1 MAGSVNLE
9 TICKHMLLLF
19 SRCSKSLRTL
29 HYPTTKIQ
37 TIFCRCNIFGY
48 FCAVFMTKGIQRPAL
63 RQTEHVL
70 RTVPSNPFFART
82 HKRIKRIL
90 GIIP

>member
-9 TICKHMLLLF
+9 TICKHVLLLF
-19 SRCSKSLRTL
+19 SHCSKSIGTL

-48 FCAVFMTKGIQRPAL
+48 FCAVFVTKGIQRPAL
-63 RQTEHVL
+63 RQTEHAQRKVL
-70 RTVPSNPFFART
+70 SYPPFR
-82 HKRIKRIL
+82 
-90 GIIP
+90 PNS

>member
-1 MAGSVNLE
+1 MAGSVNSE
-9 TICKHMLLLF
+9 IKCKHVLLLF
-19 SRCSKSLRTL
+19 SCCSKSLRTL

-63 RQTEHVL
+63 RQTGHVL
-70 RTVPSNPFFART
+70 RTVPSNPLFART
-82 HKRIKRIL
+82 HKRITRIL

>member
-1 MAGSVNLE
+1 MAGSVNSE
-9 TICKHMLLLF
+9 IKCKHVLLLF

-48 FCAVFMTKGIQRPAL
+48 FCETFVAKDIQKPTL
-63 RQTEHVL
+63 RQPDHTSKE
-70 RTVPSNPFFART
+70 
-82 HKRIKRIL
+82 K
-90 GIIP
+90 

>member
-9 TICKHMLLLF
+9 TICKHVLLLF
-19 SRCSKSLRTL
+19 SHCSKSIGTL

-63 RQTEHVL
+63 RQTEHLQRKVL
-70 RTVPSNPFFART
+70 SNPLFART
-82 HKRIKRIL
+82 HKRIKCIL
-90 GIIP
+90 GINS

>member
-9 TICKHMLLLF
+9 TICKHVLLLF
-19 SRCSKSLRTL
+19 SRCSKSLGTL

-48 FCAVFMTKGIQRPAL
+48 FCAVFMTKGTQRPAL
-63 RQTEHVL
+63 RQTQHLQRKVL
-70 RTVPSNPFFART
+70 SNPFSPEL
-82 HKRIKRIL
+82 IN
-90 GIIP
+90 G

>member
-19 SRCSKSLRTL
+19 SHCSKSIGTL

-48 FCAVFMTKGIQRPAL
+48 FCETFITKDIQKPTL
-63 RQTEHVL
+63 RQPEHTSNEKYKGVHS
-70 RTVPSNPFFART
+70 RT
-82 HKRIKRIL
+82 KL
-90 GIIP
+90 

>member
-1 MAGSVNLE
+1 MAGSVNLA

-19 SRCSKSLRTL
+19 SHCSKSIGTL

-48 FCAVFMTKGIQRPAL
+48 FCETFITKGIQKLTL
-63 RQTEHVL
+63 RQPEHTSSEKYKGVHS
-70 RTVPSNPFFART
+70 RT
-82 HKRIKRIL
+82 KL
-90 GIIP
+90 

>member
-1 MAGSVNLE
+1 MAGSVNSE
-9 TICKHMLLLF
+9 IKCKHVLLLF

-48 FCAVFMTKGIQRPAL
+48 FCAVFMTKGIQRSGL
-63 RQTEHVL
+63 RLTEHVL
-70 RTVPSNPFFART
+70 RTLPSTPLFART

-90 GIIP
+90 GINS